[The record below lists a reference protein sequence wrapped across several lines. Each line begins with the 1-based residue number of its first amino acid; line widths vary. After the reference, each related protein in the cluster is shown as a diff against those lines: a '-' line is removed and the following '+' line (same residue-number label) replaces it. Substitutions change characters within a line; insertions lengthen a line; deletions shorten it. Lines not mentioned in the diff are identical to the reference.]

1 MGEVGHKALR
11 AVLIANR
18 GEIAVRV
25 IRACREAGLR
35 SVACYADPD
44 EGAPHTRLA
53 DEAHRLPGST
63 PGETYLNSDAL
74 LAVAVASGAD
84 AVHPGYGFLS
94 ENAAFAE
101 AVLDAGLT
109 WIGPPP
115 GAMRALGDK
124 VSAREVAR
132 RVGAPMAPGT
142 DRPVA
147 DATEVEKFADDHGL
161 PIAIKAA
168 MGGGGRGIKIVHRR
182 DDIAELFAS
191 AVREAE
197 VAFGRGECFVE
208 RYLARARHV
217 EAQVLADRHG
227 TVVVVGT
234 RDCSLQRRHQ
244 KLVEEAPAPFLSEE
258 QRCQIHES
266 AAAICREV
274 RYESAGTVEY
284 LVGED
289 GTVSF
294 LEVNTRLQVEH
305 PVTEET
311 TGLDLV
317 AQQFRIAAGERLDLP
332 EEPAALGH
340 SIEFRL
346 NAEDPARRFLPAPG
360 TVTRFDV
367 PSGPGIRMDSGVEA
381 GSVIGGQFDSLLA
394 KLIVT
399 GRDRDHALARARRAL
414 AELRIDGV
422 PTVVPFHRQV
432 VEHPD
437 FVGDGKTFAVH
448 TRWIDDEFLP
458 AAEADPGRADDGTD
472 DGALPTSVTVMIG
485 GRPHVVAVPGLPLLQ
500 GASAEYVLAGIRERA
515 AAVAADRSAV
525 AGPAVVSPM
534 QGTIVRVAVE
544 EGRTVAAGDLIAV
557 VEAMKMENAVTA
569 HRDGVVQDLAVKP
582 GVTVAQ
588 DAPICAIVA
597 GDERAS

>member
-1 MGEVGHKALR
+1 MAGKALQ
-11 AVLIANR
+11 AVLVANR
-18 GEIAVRV
+18 GEIAVRI

-35 SVACYADPD
+35 GIACYADPD

-53 DEAHRLPGST
+53 DEAHRLPGTT
-63 PGETYLNSDAL
+63 PAETYLNRDAL
-74 LAVAVASGAD
+74 LAVADAAGAD

-101 AVLDAGLT
+101 AVLDAGLI

-115 GAMRALGDK
+115 AAMRALGDK
-124 VSAREVAR
+124 VAARAVAR
-132 RVGAPMAPGT
+132 RVGAPMAPGS

-147 DATEVEKFADDHGL
+147 DAAEVEAFAEAHGL

-182 DDIAELFAS
+182 EDIAELFAS

-244 KLVEEAPAPFLSEE
+244 KLVEEAPAPFLTDE
-258 QRCQIHES
+258 QRHSIHES
-266 AAAICREV
+266 AVAICREV
-274 RYESAGTVEY
+274 GYESAGTVEY

-294 LEVNTRLQVEH
+294 LEVNARLQVEH

-317 AQQFRIAAGERLDLP
+317 VEQFRIAAGEPLNLP
-332 EEPAALGH
+332 AEPVARGH

-367 PSGPGIRMDSGVEA
+367 PTGPGIRMDSGVEA

-394 KLIVT
+394 KLVVT

-414 AELRIDGV
+414 AELRIEGV
-422 PTVVPFHRQV
+422 PTVVPFHRRV
-432 VEHPD
+432 VDDPD
-437 FVGDGKTFAVH
+437 FVGDGTSFAVH

-458 AAEADPGRADDGTD
+458 AAESAGASAAAGTAADDGE
-472 DGALPTSVTVMIG
+472 LPTAVTIEIG
-485 GRPHVVAVPGLPLLQ
+485 GRPHTVSLPGLALLE
-500 GASAEYVLAGIRERA
+500 GASAAYVLAGIRQRQSA
-515 AAVAADRSAV
+515 AAADGRV
-525 AGPAVVSPM
+525 GGPAVVSPM

-544 EGRTVAAGDLIAV
+544 EGQAVAAGDLIAV
-557 VEAMKMENAVTA
+557 VEAMKMENPVKA
-569 HRDGVVQDLAVKP
+569 HVDGVVRDLAVKP
-582 GVTVAQ
+582 GDTVAQ
-588 DAPICAIVA
+588 DAPICDVIAVSA
-597 GDERAS
+597 L

>member
-1 MGEVGHKALR
+1 MN
-11 AVLIANR
+11 AVLVANR

-25 IRACREAGLR
+25 IRACQEAGLR
-35 SVACYADPD
+35 SIACYADPD

-53 DEAHRLPGST
+53 DKAHRLPGTT
-63 PGETYLNSDAL
+63 PGQTYLNFDAL
-74 LAVAVASGAD
+74 LAVAAASGAD

-94 ENAAFAE
+94 ENASFAE
-101 AVLDAGLT
+101 AVVAAGLT

-115 GAMRALGDK
+115 EAMRALGDK

-147 DATEVEKFADDHGL
+147 DAAEVEAFVEAHGL

-168 MGGGGRGIKIVHRR
+168 KGGGGRGIKIVHRR
-182 DDIAELFAS
+182 EDIAELFAS

-197 VAFGRGECFVE
+197 VAFGNGECFVE
-208 RYLARARHV
+208 RYLAHARHV
-217 EAQVLADRHG
+217 EALVLADRHG

-244 KLVEEAPAPFLSEE
+244 KLVEEAPAPFLTDE
-258 QRCQIHES
+258 QRRAIHES

-274 RYESAGTVEY
+274 GYQSAGTVEY
-284 LVGED
+284 LVGDD

-317 AQQFRIAAGERLDLP
+317 AHQFRIAAGEPLDLP
-332 EEPAALGH
+332 AEPVAQGH
-340 SIEFRL
+340 AIEFRL
-346 NAEDPARRFLPAPG
+346 NAEDPTRNFLPAPG
-360 TVTRFDV
+360 TLTRFDI
-367 PSGPGIRMDSGVEA
+367 PTGPGIRMDSGVEA

-414 AELRIDGV
+414 AELQIEGV

-432 VEHPD
+432 VDHPD
-437 FVGDGKTFAVH
+437 FIGDGKTFAVH

-458 AAEADPGRADDGTD
+458 AAEVAAAADGDGR
-472 DGALPTSVTVMIG
+472 LPTEVTIEFG
-485 GRPHVVAVPGLPLLQ
+485 GRRYTVALPGLPLLE
-500 GASAEYVLAGIRERA
+500 GASAAKVLTGLRERSSTA
-515 AAVAADRSAV
+515 AGALR
-525 AGPAVVSPM
+525 GPAVVSPM

-544 EGRTVAAGDLIAV
+544 EGQTVAVGDLIAV
-557 VEAMKMENAVTA
+557 VEAMKMENPVKA
-569 HRDGVVQDLAVKP
+569 HGAGVVRDLAVKP
-582 GVTVAQ
+582 GDTVAQ
-588 DAPICAIVA
+588 DAVLCQVLDAA
-597 GDERAS
+597 RG

>member
-1 MGEVGHKALR
+1 MN

-35 SVACYADPD
+35 SIACYADPD

-63 PGETYLNSDAL
+63 PAETYLNVDAL
-74 LAVAVASGAD
+74 LAVADAAGAD
-84 AVHPGYGFLS
+84 AIHPGYGFLS

-101 AVLDAGLT
+101 AVVAAGLT

-115 GAMRALGDK
+115 AAMRALGDK

-147 DATEVEKFADDHGL
+147 DAAEVEAFADAHGL

-168 MGGGGRGIKIVHRR
+168 KGGGGRGIKIVHRR
-182 DDIAELFAS
+182 EDIAELFAS
-191 AVREAE
+191 AVREAQ
-197 VAFGRGECFVE
+197 VAFGNGDCFVE
-208 RYLARARHV
+208 RYLAHARHV
-217 EAQVLADRHG
+217 EAQVLADQHG

-244 KLVEEAPAPFLSEE
+244 KLVEEAPAPFLTDE
-258 QRCQIHES
+258 QRRQVHES
-266 AAAICREV
+266 AAAICGAV
-274 RYESAGTVEY
+274 GYQGAGTVEY
-284 LVGED
+284 LVGDD

-317 AQQFRIAAGERLDLP
+317 LLQFRIAAGELLDVP
-332 EEPAALGH
+332 AEPVAQGH
-340 SIEFRL
+340 AIEFRL
-346 NAEDPARRFLPAPG
+346 NAEDPTRNFLPAPG
-360 TVTRFDV
+360 TLTRFDV

-414 AELRIDGV
+414 AELQIEGV

-432 VEHPD
+432 VDHPD
-437 FVGDGKTFAVH
+437 FIGDGKTFAVH

-458 AAEADPGRADDGTD
+458 AAGESGAAADDD
-472 DGALPTSVTVMIG
+472 VLPTAVTIQFG
-485 GRPHVVAVPGLPLLQ
+485 GRSHTVSMPGLALLE
-500 GASAEYVLAGIRERA
+500 GTSAAYVLAGIRELA
-515 AAVAADRSAV
+515 SN
-525 AGPAVVSPM
+525 AGGARRNGAGGLVVSPM
-534 QGTIVRVAVE
+534 QGTITRVAVE
-544 EGRTVAAGDLIAV
+544 EGQTVAAGDLIAV
-557 VEAMKMENAVTA
+557 VEAMKMENAVHAHTA
-569 HRDGVVQDLAVKP
+569 GVVTELAVKP
-582 GVTVAQ
+582 GDTVAQ
-588 DAPICAIVA
+588 DAALCVI
-597 GDERAS
+597 ASAP

>member
-1 MGEVGHKALR
+1 VK

-25 IRACREAGLR
+25 IRPCLEAGLR
-35 SVACYADPD
+35 SGACYADPD

-53 DEAHRLPGST
+53 DQAHRLPGAT
-63 PGETYLNSDAL
+63 AKETYLDSGAL
-74 LAVAVASGAD
+74 LAVARASGAD

-94 ENAAFAE
+94 ENAAFAD
-101 AVLDAGLT
+101 AVIAAGLT

-115 GAMRALGDK
+115 AAMRALGDK
-124 VSAREVAR
+124 VSARAVAR

-142 DRPVA
+142 DRPVS
-147 DATEVEKFADDHGL
+147 DAAEVEAFAADHGL

-168 MGGGGRGIKIVHRR
+168 MGGGGRGIKIAHRTE
-182 DDIAELFAS
+182 DIAELYAS

-197 VAFGRGECFVE
+197 LAFGSGECFVE
-208 RYLARARHV
+208 RYLAHARHV

-227 TVVVVGT
+227 RVVVVGT

-244 KLVEEAPAPFLSEE
+244 KLVEEAPAPFLTDE
-258 QRCQIHES
+258 QRRSIHES
-266 AAAICREV
+266 AAAICAAV
-274 RYESAGTVEY
+274 GYESAGTVEY

-317 AQQFRIAAGERLDLP
+317 ALQFRIAAGEPLDLP
-332 EEPAALGH
+332 AEPGVTGH
-340 SIEFRL
+340 AIEFRL
-346 NAEDPARRFLPAPG
+346 NAEDPARNFLPAPG

-367 PSGPGIRMDSGVEA
+367 PTGPGIRLDSGVEA

-414 AELRIDGV
+414 AELRIEGV
-422 PTVVPFHRQV
+422 PTVVPFDRQV
-432 VEHPD
+432 VDHPD
-437 FVGDGKTFAVH
+437 FVGDGTGFAVH

-458 AAEADPGRADDGTD
+458 AAATAAPG
-472 DGALPTSVTVMIG
+472 DGALPAEVTIQFG
-485 GRPHVVAVPGLPLLQ
+485 GRPYTVALPGLPLLE
-500 GASAEYVLAGIRERA
+500 GPSAASVLAGIRARSGA
-515 AAVAADRSAV
+515 AGDGRRG
-525 AGPAVVSPM
+525 GPAVVSPM

-544 EGRTVAAGDLIAV
+544 DGQTVSAGDLIAV
-557 VEAMKMENAVTA
+557 VEAMKMENPVKA
-569 HRDGVVQDLAVKP
+569 HLDGVVRDLTVKP
-582 GVTVAQ
+582 GDTVAQ
-588 DAPICAIVA
+588 DAPICQVVA
-597 GDERAS
+597 DADRLPSRQPLGQGDR